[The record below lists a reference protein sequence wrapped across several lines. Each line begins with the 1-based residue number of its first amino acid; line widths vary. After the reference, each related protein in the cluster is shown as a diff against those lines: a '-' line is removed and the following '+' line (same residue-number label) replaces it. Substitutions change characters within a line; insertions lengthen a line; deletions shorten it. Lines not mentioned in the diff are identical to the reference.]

1 MGLVGSY
8 VCTEVCMWVWLEA
21 TCVLRSVCVV
31 WLGATCVRRSVRGSG
46 WDLRVY
52 EDLYVGLVGGYV
64 CVLRSVCGFGWELRV
79 Y

>member
-1 MGLVGSY
+1 
-8 VCTEVCMWVWLEA
+8 MWVWLGA

-52 EDLYVGLVGGYV
+52 EDLYVGLVGSYV
-64 CVLRSVCGFGWELRV
+64 CTELCTWVWLGATCVLRSVRGSGWELRA